1 MLRTIGAVIAG
12 VVVWLVCAE
21 IFDLT
26 LRAIWPAYLAAL
38 PARAFTL
45 PMMIARL
52 AESTVALVIAA
63 WVAGAVANSA
73 RAVFWALG
81 VVMLALFVPYH
92 IHVWTK
98 FPIWYHAYFLSS
110 LLLIPLAVG
119 MLMRRRAP

>member
-1 MLRTIGAVIAG
+1 MLRTIGAVVAG

-21 IFDLT
+21 IFALT
-26 LRAIWPAYLAAL
+26 LRAIWPAYLAMWKAM
-38 PARAFTL
+38 AFTL

-81 VVMLALFVPYH
+81 VVMLVLFIPDH
-92 IHVWTK
+92 IHVWAK

-110 LLLIPLAVG
+110 LILIPLAVG
-119 MLMRRRAP
+119 MLMRRDAP

>member
-12 VVVWLVCAE
+12 AVLWFVLVT
-21 IFDLT
+21 IGDRI
-26 LRAIWPAYLAAL
+26 LRAQWPAYLAAW
-38 PARAFTL
+38 PTMAFTL

-52 AESTVALVIAA
+52 VESTVALVIAA

-81 VVMLALFVPYH
+81 VVMLVFFIPV
-92 IHVWTK
+92 HVGIWTK

-110 LLLIPLAVG
+110 LLLIPLAIG
-119 MLMRRRAP
+119 AIMRGKTP

>member
-1 MLRTIGAVIAG
+1 MLRTIGGVIAG
-12 VVVWLVCAE
+12 VVAWLVCAE

-26 LRAIWPAYLAAL
+26 LRAVWPAYLAAW
-38 PARAFTL
+38 PTMAFTL

-63 WVAGAVANSA
+63 WVAGAIANSA

-81 VVMLALFVPYH
+81 VVMLVLFIPDHV
-92 IHVWTK
+92 HVWTK

-119 MLMRRRAP
+119 MLMRRETP